1 MNTINKVFVGGCVH
15 SGKNILWRLLD
26 GHPSVTSNC
35 MHSNLGYFVL
45 NEKCKKFFLREKS
58 SLTTDTF
65 PFVPTCKIAYSTGET
80 ATVDV
85 GNFFYGLYSFSTYRS
100 FISWAKGNS
109 MFVNIKEGELAR
121 FPLNFDINGFEKS
134 LENLLFTNDK
144 TYSEDEV
151 LDVIYLSYIKNLE
164 NKKSK
169 NASIKSKYFIDTLV
183 NGIEHPQNVVEKIPD
198 AKCIVMT
205 RDLESLLFA
214 NASRILAYKGIVDR
228 KSIEFKKILYNQNNF
243 KNKMKVFNE
252 KAIKLSESSKNIAL
266 IDFKD
271 LVLNTEDTM
280 KHLSEFIGINF
291 EKILISPSING
302 QEIDNETYKIIGN
315 INDDPNKYL
324 SKNEMDVLMYSINGF
339 NKKYSFFKN
348 LVIFLKLLK
357 WRLFPNTI
365 SLIKKLLSK
374 VLSRRLYSL
383 IRSYYKEKI

>member
-1 MNTINKVFVGGCVH
+1 
-15 SGKNILWRLLD
+15 
-26 GHPSVTSNC
+26 
-35 MHSNLGYFVL
+35 
-45 NEKCKKFFLREKS
+45 
-58 SLTTDTF
+58 
-65 PFVPTCKIAYSTGET
+65 
-80 ATVDV
+80 
-85 GNFFYGLYSFSTYRS
+85 
-100 FISWAKGNS
+100 
-109 MFVNIKEGELAR
+109 
-121 FPLNFDINGFEKS
+121 
-134 LENLLFTNDK
+134 
-144 TYSEDEV
+144 
-151 LDVIYLSYIKNLE
+151 
-164 NKKSK
+164 
-169 NASIKSKYFIDTLV
+169 
-183 NGIEHPQNVVEKIPD
+183 
-198 AKCIVMT
+198 
-205 RDLESLLFA
+205 
-214 NASRILAYKGIVDR
+214 
-228 KSIEFKKILYNQNNF
+228 
-243 KNKMKVFNE
+243 MKVFNE

-280 KHLSEFIGINF
+280 KDLSDFIGINF